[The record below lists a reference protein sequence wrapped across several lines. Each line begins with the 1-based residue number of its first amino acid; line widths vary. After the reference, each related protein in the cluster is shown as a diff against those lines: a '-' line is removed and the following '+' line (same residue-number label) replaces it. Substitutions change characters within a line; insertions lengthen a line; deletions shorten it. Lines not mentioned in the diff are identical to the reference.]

1 MMGSPPGAY
10 PTRARFKEN
19 PMLTKH
25 RNTSPDD
32 YSKYAF
38 VAGFPVSIDVV
49 ENLDTERPNEVLVY
63 VYVGNV
69 LITICAADSDD
80 EFSEDVYVSAE
91 QGWDTDDDE
100 RWQQGKSWNKT
111 IKAKESQNNY
121 ESDYLLH
128 PSRRS
133 RRLSDR

>member
-1 MMGSPPGAY
+1 
-10 PTRARFKEN
+10 
-19 PMLTKH
+19 
-25 RNTSPDD
+25 
-32 YSKYAF
+32 
-38 VAGFPVSIDVV
+38 
-49 ENLDTERPNEVLVY
+49 
-63 VYVGNV
+63 V

>member
-10 PTRARFKEN
+10 PTRARFKAN

-32 YSKYAF
+32 SSKYAF
-38 VAGFPVSIDVV
+38 VAGFPVTIDVV
-49 ENLDTERPNEVLVY
+49 ENLDTERPNEVLVF
-63 VYVGNV
+63 VYVGDV
-69 LITICAADSDD
+69 LVTVCAADSDD

-91 QGWDTDDDE
+91 QGWDTDE
-100 RWQQGKSWNKT
+100 RWEQGKSWNKT